1 MAGIATRQNVVVTFD
16 SLDITQY
23 LDSASLDMTV
33 EQVDTTTL
41 ASSGLE
47 ISPGMPGFKVPVGG
61 PWAKALDDKL
71 GAQAS
76 NPSSTLKT
84 LSVQIGPVG
93 NRVTYTW
100 TSSGTVGAFVGNY
113 KIDFSDPK
121 ANFKWDG
128 ELAVSG
134 APTRA

>member
-1 MAGIATRQNVVVTFD
+1 MAGIATRQNVVITFD

-33 EQVDTTTL
+33 EQIDTTTL

-61 PWAKALDDKL
+61 PWFKALDDKL
-71 GAQAS
+71 GAQAAS
-76 NPSSTLKT
+76 PSATLKT
-84 LSVQIGPVG
+84 LVVQIGPVG

-100 TSSGTVGAFVGNY
+100 TSASAVGAFIGNY
-113 KIDFSDPK
+113 KVDFSDPK
-121 ANFKWDG
+121 GVLKWDG

>member
-1 MAGIATRQNVVVTFD
+1 MAGTATRQNVVVTFD
-16 SLDITQY
+16 TLDITQY
-23 LDSASLDMTV
+23 LDDASLEMTV
-33 EQVDTTTL
+33 EQIDTTTL

-84 LSVQIGPVG
+84 LVLQIGPTG

-100 TSSGTVGAFVGNY
+100 TAAGTVGAFVGGY
-113 KIDFSDPK
+113 TIDFSDPK
-121 ANFKWDG
+121 GVFKWKG